1 MPGENPGNR
10 LECFRTQMSAAPLKP
25 GNAGPP
31 QQHEA
36 GFPHS
41 DECGPI
47 EATETVA
54 VSRWNNPFPHS
65 DECGPIEASATK
77 PWESGGTVFPHSDEC
92 GPIEA
97 PRPTRA
103 CPPRSGFRT
112 QMSAA
117 PLKLEGWRSDVRD
130 DRGFRT
136 QMSAAPLKRLRGSRR
151 RRPRAR
157 VSALR

>member
-65 DECGPIEASATK
+65 DECGPIEARPPHRCCTISA
-77 PWESGGTVFPHSDEC
+77 C
-92 GPIEA
+92 
-97 PRPTRA
+97 
-103 CPPRSGFRT
+103 FRT

-117 PLKLEGWRSDVRD
+117 PLKLRQPRE
-130 DRGFRT
+130 
-136 QMSAAPLKRLRGSRR
+136 
-151 RRPRAR
+151 RAR
-157 VSALR
+157 RGLVSALR